1 MQELHSGKEAGERTD
16 PSGTAK
22 PDVMLIG
29 CVKGKLEWTNRV
41 PAKKLYVSTLWRCRR
56 KYAEQS
62 GVPWYILSAKYGLV
76 NPDTRIAWYNVSLAD
91 LPAKQKRMWSQRVV
105 DALVAKYPRV
115 ERKPSVEGKVVEIH
129 AGKDYVDYGVAS
141 GLSEMGMVVQRPLLG
156 VPIGRHLGWYREHG
170 AWE

>member
-1 MQELHSGKEAGERTD
+1 MQEHDSGRETGERTA

-29 CVKGKLEWTNRV
+29 CVKGKLEWVSRV
-41 PAKKLYVSTLWRCRR
+41 PAKKLFVSTLWRCRR
-56 KYAEQS
+56 TYAEQS

-91 LPAKQKRMWSQRVV
+91 LPAAQRRAWSQRVV
-105 DALVAKYPRV
+105 DALVAKY
-115 ERKPSVEGKVVEIH
+115 PSVEGKVVEIH
-129 AGKDYVDYGVAS
+129 AGKDYVDYGVES
-141 GLSEMGMVVQRPLLG
+141 GLSEAGMVVERPLLG
-156 VPIGRHLGWYREHG
+156 VPIGRHLGWYREQN